1 MKAQQPTKLILHQYD
16 YPGWQARLDDSL
28 TLAVSANRQGL
39 LQVWIPA
46 GQHTL
51 TLKLAARWP
60 ERWGIG
66 LSLLGWLCWLVLA
79 CLGAKKPKKRVTRT
93 RVIA

>member
-51 TLKLAARWP
+51 TLKLAARLP
-60 ERWGIG
+60 EQWGIG
-66 LSLLGWLCWLVLA
+66 LSLFGWLCWLVLA
-79 CLGAKKPKKRVTRT
+79 CLGANTPKRV
-93 RVIA
+93 